1 MDAFRQAALRSTNS
15 WFEENGMRVISHGVD
30 PEDRSFEDDPQFRE
44 VADIER
50 TAIGRT
56 YLRPKTHDTPEFRS
70 RRPDLDELDPSHAD
84 FLSFDGTL
92 SAEDI
97 DDVRVI
103 WEEDVDVKRKYEKQW
118 LERHQEALT

>member
-1 MDAFRQAALRSTNS
+1 
-15 WFEENGMRVISHGVD
+15 
-30 PEDRSFEDDPQFRE
+30 
-44 VADIER
+44 
-50 TAIGRT
+50 
-56 YLRPKTHDTPEFRS
+56 
-70 RRPDLDELDPSHAD
+70 LDELDPSHAD